1 MVALMSPDPNSHR
14 RLALVGF
21 ALGVP
26 LTALALLFAIAS
38 AGAGHGDYL
47 AARLL
52 FPVPMLASLLT
63 EDTIKVPSIVAA
75 LLQFPAY
82 GALIGWSWA
91 RHVRYLPLLVA
102 TVHIMAAIMCF
113 AGLLPNFS

>member
-1 MVALMSPDPNSHR
+1 M
-14 RLALVGF
+14 
-21 ALGVP
+21 P
-26 LTALALLFAIAS
+26 LTVLALLIAIAS

-52 FPVPMLASLLT
+52 FPLAMLASLLT
-63 EDTIKVPSIVAA
+63 EDTIKVPSTVIA

-82 GALIGWSWA
+82 GALIGWCWA
-91 RHVRYLPLLVA
+91 RHVRYLPLLAA
-102 TVHIMAAIMCF
+102 TVHILAAIMCF

>member
-1 MVALMSPDPNSHR
+1 MAVVTNSHR
-14 RLALVGF
+14 RLALIGLV
-21 ALGVP
+21 LGVP
-26 LTALALLFAIAS
+26 LTVLALLVAIAS

-63 EDTIKVPSIVAA
+63 EDTIKVPSVVIA

-91 RHVRYLPLLVA
+91 RHMRYLPLLVA
-102 TVHIMAAIMCF
+102 TVHIVATILCF

>member
-1 MVALMSPDPNSHR
+1 MAAATNSNR
-14 RLALVGF
+14 RLALIGF

-26 LTALALLFAIAS
+26 LTLLALIFAIAS

-52 FPVPMLASLLT
+52 FPVPMLVSLLT
-63 EDTIKVPSIVAA
+63 EDTIKGPSTVTA

-82 GALIGWSWA
+82 GAVIGWSWA
-91 RHVRYLPLLVA
+91 RHMSYLPLLA
-102 TVHIMAAIMCF
+102 AAVHIAAAITCF